1 MSFSRILPSGGSRSS
16 FVFPAKLRCFD
27 PVATLRRAAVL
38 LLAIAAALYVLPS
51 SVYVA
56 AAALSVAVCAS
67 LLLSRADRKRFSCTV
82 VRLEGCRLMEI
93 EERRDGLHGVLLVDG
108 GSVAGLRSRMRLVT
122 ERGVAHGMRRLPV
135 VLQGR
140 GATVRW
146 QDGDVDVPLEEDDEI
161 TGAIGVVSCGRDVSL
176 EVVYGSRVGERAR
189 VLAARFSSSE
199 GAVQS
204 WETELL
210 SVQSA
215 RVEFRGFL
223 QRGVLARV
231 LARRGA
237 VEGAEVASEK

>member
-1 MSFSRILPSGGSRSS
+1 MNFSRISPHGGSRSS
-16 FVFPAKLRCFD
+16 LVFPTKLQCFD
-27 PVATLRRAAVL
+27 PVATLRRAGVL
-38 LLAIAAALYVLPS
+38 LLLVAGSLYVLPA

-56 AAALSVAVCAS
+56 AVAITVSVCVS

-82 VRLEGCRLMEI
+82 LRLEGCRLMEI

-108 GSVAGLRSRMRLVT
+108 GSVAGLRSGMRLVT
-122 ERGVAHGMRRLPV
+122 EQGVSHGMRRLPV

-140 GATVRW
+140 DATVRW
-146 QDGDVDVPLEEDDEI
+146 QDGDIDVPLEEEAEI

-189 VLAARFSSSE
+189 VLAARFSSNK

-210 SVQSA
+210 SVRSA
-215 RVEFRGFL
+215 GVEFRGFL
-223 QRGVLARV
+223 QRGVLGRV
-231 LARRGA
+231 LPRRGA
-237 VEGAEVASEK
+237 VEGVEVSTEK